1 MQIEPSLQRKTIAQ
15 SPLGQLIAEY
25 TQLVQQRIDQGFDA
39 FLLTFM
45 FQSLAGSPRA
55 PLLQMNHEV
64 KRFYAKFLTRVV
76 RKPKTQFM
84 KDKLPVLITVP
95 DQPAYEVAKGGLSD
109 LNNNG
114 GLHIQGILCVPR
126 NSRLKIDVPTH
137 FQVKRPL
144 YVTNNLLRIDV
155 KPIHFTGAAG
165 YALFKALRSGNA
177 TADDI
182 KVYPGTD
189 DIQLGARLRADIGEL
204 RLA

>member
-1 MQIEPSLQRKTIAQ
+1 
-15 SPLGQLIAEY
+15 
-25 TQLVQQRIDQGFDA
+25 VD
-39 FLLTFM
+39 
-45 FQSLAGSPRA
+45 
-55 PLLQMNHEV
+55 
-64 KRFYAKFLTRVV
+64 V
-76 RKPKTQFM
+76 R
-84 KDKLPVLITVP
+84 
-95 DQPAYEVAKGGLSD
+95 
-109 LNNNG
+109 
-114 GLHIQGILCVPR
+114 
-126 NSRLKIDVPTH
+126 TH
-137 FQVKRPL
+137 LQVKRAL

>member
-45 FQSLAGSPRA
+45 FQSLASSPEA
-55 PLLQMNHEV
+55 SLLQMNHEV

-95 DQPAYEVAKGGLSD
+95 DRPAYEVAKGGLSD
-109 LNNNG
+109 FKQQWWSPYSRYPLRPSKFAPQG
-114 GLHIQGILCVPR
+114 GC
-126 NSRLKIDVPTH
+126 
-137 FQVKRPL
+137 
-144 YVTNNLLRIDV
+144 TN
-155 KPIHFTGAAG
+155 PP
-165 YALFKALRSGNA
+165 
-177 TADDI
+177 
-182 KVYPGTD
+182 PG
-189 DIQLGARLRADIGEL
+189 
-204 RLA
+204 